1 MKTLIMFVILSFMT
15 NSITLAQ
22 DDLKEVTLYTTT
34 GDSIQG
40 FISYKNKFKTFKR
53 IAIKNKTSG
62 LTKVYTPVSIGS
74 FTIQLDD
81 RKIFFKSLITQA
93 DYSSDILEKLSKSPK
108 LKLTTDTIFAQV
120 LLLGAR
126 NLYHYI
132 DDKAFKSHYL
142 IETESGY
149 AVDLINKSY
158 YADASQMIIAYN
170 KEYLNQLRSLLSGS
184 PAISQQRI
192 TKTSFN
198 KNAIMKIVNDYNIAI
213 STSTTPLY
221 EFQEEKFVYKFGV
234 TGGVNITSIVFK
246 SGSTRSDRLKF
257 SSSVSGNLGITFN
270 VTFPNTRKQ
279 LSLYNELL
287 YTSYKCNFSGSFYE
301 YYTNPLCY
309 GILNSASIEASYIKL
324 VTALRY
330 QWTKRSL
337 PYVQFGIVN
346 GYAIQ
351 HTSTAMHEMR
361 FYSIMSTEETP
372 LIDFRTYEQ
381 SLFAG
386 IGTHYKKIGLEVRC
400 ERGNGM
406 SKSAGINSS
415 MTYTYCL
422 LNYTF

>member
-1 MKTLIMFVILSFMT
+1 
-15 NSITLAQ
+15 
-22 DDLKEVTLYTTT
+22 LYTTT

-53 IAIKNKTSG
+53 IVIKNKTTG

-93 DYSSDILEKLSKSPK
+93 DYSSDITEKLSKSPK
-108 LKLTTDTIFAQV
+108 LELTTDTIFAQV

-142 IETESGY
+142 IETERGR

-198 KNAIMKIVNDYNIAI
+198 KNEIMKIVNDYNIAV
-213 STSTTPLY
+213 STSTAPLY
-221 EFQEEKFVYKFGV
+221 EFQEEKFGYEFGV

-246 SGSTRSDRLKF
+246 RGSTRSERLKF
-257 SSSVSGNLGITFN
+257 PSSVSGNLGVTFN

-287 YTSYKCNFSGSFYE
+287 YTNYKSNFSGSFYD
-301 YYTNPLCY
+301 YYTDPLSY
-309 GILNSASIEASYIKL
+309 GRIISASIEASYIKL

-330 QWTKRSL
+330 QSTKRSL
-337 PYVQFGIVN
+337 PYVQLGIVN

-351 HTSTAMHEMR
+351 HTSTAVHESR
-361 FYSIMSTEETP
+361 FYSIMSTEEAP

-381 SLFAG
+381 SLFGG
-386 IGTHYKKIGLEVRC
+386 IGIHYKKIGVEVRC

-406 SKSAGINSS
+406 SKLSGLNSS